1 MPEDWTSRFKTAT
14 RSSPSGT
21 DWEKTFGGGGP
32 TVAKLG
38 PAYSGMERGYNSS
51 TGALAPKPLTGPTG
65 SGGVNAT
72 SRIIPSPSNTNWNS
86 TFNQNSPSS
95 PSGTNW
101 QKTFGQKPSFVS
113 QPKPTPA
120 TPRTGGFQF
129 DLAPANT
136 RNQLSLGNDVSSF
149 YKDRIA
155 DTDLSSRDH
164 ELYGAGND
172 YGFAF

>member
-1 MPEDWTSRFKTAT
+1 MADDWRFKDFKDTGGAHSRTLAVPTSSFAAANFQNQYGNGATPTPTAT
-14 RSSPSGT
+14 PPRT
-21 DWEKTFGGGGP
+21 
-32 TVAKLG
+32 
-38 PAYSGMERGYNSS
+38 
-51 TGALAPKPLTGPTG
+51 
-65 SGGVNAT
+65 NAT

-95 PSGTNW
+95 PTGTDW
-101 QKTFGQKPSFVS
+101 AKTFGQKPSFVS
-113 QPKPTPA
+113 KPVPA
-120 TPRTGGFQF
+120 RDAAPRTSGGFQF

-149 YKDRIA
+149 YKDRLA